1 LIPIGRSQKFA
12 KKNLVGKYCLAPF
25 IQIAIDIHGNVR
37 LCACET
43 WMPTVIGNIFQSPIK
58 EILSG
63 NVAKALRQSIIDG
76 SYEYC
81 NENACGIIRHNQLN
95 DRDTLPP
102 KVSWQIKDSSRFV
115 TPYEIVLAG
124 DKTCNLSCPS
134 CRTGIFKSNDE
145 FKEKQEQLG
154 ELLRKNLFSEP
165 TDDTINLTV
174 STTGE
179 VFASPLLLRFI
190 SSIDV
195 NSFPNLKLILQTNG
209 LLAPEFWHKLGNMQH
224 KVKKTTVTVD
234 ASRPETY
241 EKLRRG
247 GAWKDIVSALN
258 WFKNKKYET
267 GMKFNT
273 RIVVQVDNIDQLDEF
288 YHFSK
293 QFDVDVVEYGRIGD
307 WGKIIN
313 FHEVDALDINHPRY
327 HEAKQALDQVLQY
340 QDTMTWG

>member
-1 LIPIGRSQKFA
+1 
-12 KKNLVGKYCLAPF
+12 
-25 IQIAIDIHGNVR
+25 
-37 LCACET
+37 
-43 WMPTVIGNIFQSPIK
+43 MPTVIGNIFKSPIT

-63 NVAKALRQSIIDG
+63 NVAKTLRQSIIDG

-95 DRDTLPP
+95 DRDALPP

-134 CRTGIFKSNDE
+134 CRTSVFKSNDE

-154 ELLRKNLFSEP
+154 ELLRKNLFSQP
-165 TDDTINLTV
+165 TDDAISLTV

-179 VFASPLLLRFI
+179 VFASPLLLRFV

-195 NSFPNLKLILQTNG
+195 NSFPNLELTLQTNG

-247 GAWKDIVSALN
+247 GAWKDIVFALN
-258 WFKNKKYET
+258 WFKNKKSET
-267 GMKFNT
+267 GMKLNT
-273 RIVVQVDNIDQLDEF
+273 RIVVQVDNINQLDEF

-293 QFDVDVVEYGRIGD
+293 QFDVDVVEYCRIGD
-307 WGKIIN
+307 WGKMTN

-340 QDTMTWG
+340 QDTMAWG